1 MGTFCLLVVAMP
13 RPKSTATLDEVHWSA
28 LKTLVPYLL
37 EFRRAV
43 VLALLCL
50 IGAKIAGVTLPFI
63 LKHIV
68 DDLDSAGATAQA
80 VALPLGLLLAYGAVR
95 FSNTLF
101 GELRDTIF
109 GRVTERAQRRVGLEV
124 FQHLHTLDL
133 DFHLDRRTGG
143 LSRDIER
150 GNSGIGFLMRF
161 MVFNIV
167 PTLVEITMVAGLLWW
182 NYSGVFALVVLA
194 AVIAYISFSVVATE
208 WRTRFVRALNQAE
221 SQASNRAVD
230 SLLNYET
237 VKYFTNEQHESGHYD
252 HELAVWE
259 QARRSNRLSLF
270 GLNSG
275 QAFIIAGAMCTAMVL
290 AAAGVVRGQMSIG
303 DFVLVNAFMMQIFI
317 PLNFLG
323 FVYREM
329 KGALANIEK
338 MFSLLAVKPAVAD
351 ISDAQTLQ
359 VNGGRIDFEDVQF
372 GYRDNRKILKGISFS
387 VLPRQKVAIVGA
399 SGAGKS
405 TLSKLLFR
413 FYEPGAGS
421 IRVDGQDIRQVTQAS
436 LRRIIGVVPQDA
448 VLFNQSIKENV
459 RYGRVDAGDE
469 EVMHAIRHA
478 HLSDFVQQL
487 PQGIDTLVGERG
499 LKLSGGEKQRVA
511 IARALL
517 KKPPI
522 MIFDEATSSLDSRSE
537 RSIVAS
543 LQEIARE
550 QTTLVIAHRLSTIVD
565 ADKILVMEQGRIVEQ
580 GSHSQLLALAGHYAT
595 LWRIQQQE
603 RGTEAETAADAP
615 LS

>member
-1 MGTFCLLVVAMP
+1 MP
-13 RPKSTATLDEVHWSA
+13 RPKSTVSLDEVHWGA
-28 LKTLVPYLL
+28 LKTLFPYLL

-43 VLALLCL
+43 VLAILCL
-50 IGAKIAGVTLPFI
+50 IGAKVAGVTLPFL

-68 DDLDSAGATAQA
+68 DDLDSAGGMAQA

-95 FSNTLF
+95 LSSTLF

-109 GRVTERAQRRVGLEV
+109 GRVTERAQRRIGLEV
-124 FQHLHTLDL
+124 FQHLHKLDL
-133 DFHLDRRTGG
+133 DFHLNRRTGG

-167 PTLVEITMVAGLLWW
+167 PTLVEIAMVAGLLWW
-182 NYSGVFALVVLA
+182 NYSGFFALLVLA
-194 AVIAYISFSVVATE
+194 AVIIYIGFSVVATE
-208 WRTRFVRALNQAE
+208 WRTRFVRELNEAE
-221 SQASNRAVD
+221 SQASSRAVD

-237 VKYFTNEQHESGHYD
+237 VKYFANERHESGHYD
-252 HELAVWE
+252 RELASWE
-259 QARRSNRLSLF
+259 KARRKNRLSLF

-275 QAFIIAGAMCTAMVL
+275 QALIIASAMCAAMVL
-290 AAAGVVRGQMSIG
+290 AAVGVTKGTMTIG

-338 MFSLLAVKPAVAD
+338 MFSLLAVKPAVEDLPEA
-351 ISDAQTLQ
+351 APLT
-359 VNGGRIDFEDVQF
+359 VVEGRIEFDNVQF
-372 GYRDNRKILKGISFS
+372 GYKDNRQILKGISFA
-387 VLPRQKVAIVGA
+387 VEPRQKVAIVGA

-405 TLSKLLFR
+405 TLFKLLFR
-413 FYEPGAGS
+413 FYDANSGS
-421 IRVDGQDIRQVTQAS
+421 ISIDGQDIRSVSQES
-436 LRRIIGVVPQDA
+436 LRRAIGVVPQDA
-448 VLFNQSIKENV
+448 VLFNQSIRDNV
-459 RYGRVDAGDE
+459 RYGRVDASDTEVDE
-469 EVMHAIRHA
+469 AIRHA
-478 HLSDFVQQL
+478 QLEGFVQQL
-487 PQGIDTLVGERG
+487 PEGADTLVGERG

-522 MIFDEATSSLDSRSE
+522 MIFDEATSSLDSHSE
-537 RSIVAS
+537 QGIVAS

-550 QTTLVIAHRLSTIVD
+550 QTSLVIAHRLSTIVD
-565 ADKILVMEQGRIVEQ
+565 ADCILVMDQGGIVEQ
-580 GSHSQLLALAGHYAT
+580 GAHRELMQADGHYAA
-595 LWRIQQQE
+595 LWRMQQQE
-603 RGTEAETAADAP
+603 RGTETQAAEVPTP
-615 LS
+615 

>member
-1 MGTFCLLVVAMP
+1 MP
-13 RPKSTATLDEVHWSA
+13 RPKSTVPLDEVHWGA
-28 LKTLVPYLL
+28 LKTLFPYLL

-43 VLALLCL
+43 VLAILCL
-50 IGAKIAGVTLPFI
+50 IGAKVAGVTLPFI

-68 DDLDSAGATAQA
+68 DNLDKAGGVAEAI
-80 VALPLGLLLAYGAVR
+80 ALPLGLLLAYGAVR
-95 FSNTLF
+95 FSSTLF

-124 FQHLHTLDL
+124 FQHLHKLDL

-167 PTLVEITMVAGLLWW
+167 PTLVEIAMVAGLLWW

-194 AVIAYISFSVVATE
+194 AVIIYIGFSVVATE
-208 WRTRFVRALNQAE
+208 WRTRFVRALNEAE
-221 SQASNRAVD
+221 SQASSRAVD

-237 VKYFTNEQHESGHYD
+237 VKYFANERHESSHYD
-252 HELAVWE
+252 KELATWE
-259 QARRSNRLSLF
+259 QARRKNRLSLF
-270 GLNSG
+270 SLNTG
-275 QAFIIAGAMCTAMVL
+275 QALIIASAMCAAMVL
-290 AAAGVVRGQMSIG
+290 AAVGVTNGQMTIG

-338 MFSLLAVKPAVAD
+338 MFSLLTVKPAVAD
-351 ISDAQTLQ
+351 KLEASKLQ
-359 VNGGRIDFEDVQF
+359 VFEGRIDFEQVRF
-372 GYRDNRKILKGISFS
+372 GYKDNREILRGVSFS

-405 TLSKLLFR
+405 TLFKLLFR
-413 FYEPGAGS
+413 FYDAEGG
-421 IRVDGQDIRQVTQAS
+421 RVCIDGQDIRTVTQES
-436 LRRIIGVVPQDA
+436 LRRAIGVVPQDA

-459 RYGRVDAGDE
+459 RYGKVGATDE
-469 EVMHAIRHA
+469 EVMEAIQHA
-478 HLSDFVQQL
+478 HLSDFVEQL
-487 PQGIDTLVGERG
+487 PNGIDTLVGERG

-550 QTTLVIAHRLSTIVD
+550 QTTLVIAHRLSTVVD
-565 ADKILVMEQGRIVEQ
+565 ADTILVMDQGKVVEQ
-580 GSHSQLLALAGHYAT
+580 GSHSQLLEQGGHYAM
-595 LWRIQQQE
+595 LWQMQQQE
-603 RGTEAETAADAP
+603 RTDEVEIVTP
-615 LS
+615 

>member
-1 MGTFCLLVVAMP
+1 MP
-13 RPKSTATLDEVHWSA
+13 RPKSTVPLDEVHWGA
-28 LKTLVPYLL
+28 LKTLFPYLL

-43 VLALLCL
+43 VLAILCL
-50 IGAKIAGVTLPFI
+50 IGAKVAGVTLPFI

-68 DDLDSAGATAQA
+68 DNLDKAGGVAEAI
-80 VALPLGLLLAYGAVR
+80 ALPLGLLLAYGAVR
-95 FSNTLF
+95 FSSTLF

-124 FQHLHTLDL
+124 FQHLHKLDL

-167 PTLVEITMVAGLLWW
+167 PTLVEIAMVAGLLWW

-194 AVIAYISFSVVATE
+194 AVIIYIGFSVVATE
-208 WRTRFVRALNQAE
+208 WRTRFVRALNEAE
-221 SQASNRAVD
+221 SQASSRAVD

-237 VKYFTNEQHESGHYD
+237 VKYFANERHESSHYD
-252 HELAVWE
+252 KELATWE
-259 QARRSNRLSLF
+259 QARRKNRLSLF
-270 GLNSG
+270 SLNTG
-275 QAFIIAGAMCTAMVL
+275 QALIIASAMCAAMVL
-290 AAAGVVRGQMSIG
+290 AAVGVTNGQMTIG

-338 MFSLLAVKPAVAD
+338 MFSLLTVKPAVAD
-351 ISDAQTLQ
+351 MLEASKLQ
-359 VNGGRIDFEDVQF
+359 VFEGRIDFEQVRF
-372 GYRDNRKILKGISFS
+372 GYKDNREILRGVSFS

-405 TLSKLLFR
+405 TLFKLLFR
-413 FYEPGAGS
+413 FYDAEGG
-421 IRVDGQDIRQVTQAS
+421 RVCIDGQDIRTVTQES
-436 LRRIIGVVPQDA
+436 LRRAIGVVPQDA

-459 RYGRVDAGDE
+459 RYGKVGATDE
-469 EVMHAIRHA
+469 EVMEAIQHA
-478 HLSDFVQQL
+478 HLSDFVEQL
-487 PQGIDTLVGERG
+487 PNGIDTLVGERG

-550 QTTLVIAHRLSTIVD
+550 QTTLVIAHRLSTVVD
-565 ADKILVMEQGRIVEQ
+565 ADTILVMDQGKVVEQ
-580 GSHSQLLALAGHYAT
+580 GSHSQLLEQGGHYAM
-595 LWRIQQQE
+595 LWQMQQQE
-603 RGTEAETAADAP
+603 RTDEVEIVTP
-615 LS
+615 

>member
-1 MGTFCLLVVAMP
+1 MP
-13 RPKSTATLDEVHWSA
+13 RPKSTVALDEVHWGA
-28 LKTLVPYLL
+28 LKTLFPYLL

-43 VLALLCL
+43 VLAILCL
-50 IGAKIAGVTLPFI
+50 IGAKVAGVTLPFL

-68 DDLDSAGATAQA
+68 DDLDSAGGIAQA
-80 VALPLGLLLAYGAVR
+80 VAVPLGLLLAYGAVR
-95 FSNTLF
+95 FSSTLF

-109 GRVTERAQRRVGLEV
+109 GRVTERAQRRIGLEV
-124 FQHLHTLDL
+124 FQHLHKLDL
-133 DFHLDRRTGG
+133 DFHLNRRTGG

-167 PTLVEITMVAGLLWW
+167 PTLVEIAMVAGLLWW
-182 NYSGVFALVVLA
+182 NYSGLFALLVLL
-194 AVIAYISFSVVATE
+194 AVIVYIGFSIVATE
-208 WRTRFVRALNQAE
+208 WRTRFVRELNEAE
-221 SQASNRAVD
+221 SQASSRSVD

-237 VKYFTNEQHESGHYD
+237 VKYFANERHESSHYD
-252 HELAVWE
+252 RELASWE
-259 QARRSNRLSLF
+259 TARRKNRLSLF
-270 GLNSG
+270 GLNIG
-275 QAFIIAGAMCTAMVL
+275 QALIIASAMCAAMVL
-290 AAAGVVRGQMSIG
+290 AAVGVSQGTMTIG

-338 MFSLLAVKPAVAD
+338 MFSLLKIKPAVEDLPQAP
-351 ISDAQTLQ
+351 SLAMEE
-359 VNGGRIDFEDVQF
+359 GRIEFDRVQF
-372 GYRDNRKILKGISFS
+372 GYKGNREILKGISFA
-387 VLPRQKVAIVGA
+387 VEPRQKIAIVGA

-405 TLSKLLFR
+405 TLFKLLFR
-413 FYEPGAGS
+413 FYDVNSGS
-421 IRVDGQDIRQVTQAS
+421 ISIDGQDIRSVSQES
-436 LRRIIGVVPQDA
+436 LRRAVGVVPQDA
-448 VLFNQSIKENV
+448 VLFNQSIRENV
-459 RYGRVDAGDE
+459 RYGRVDASDGEVDE
-469 EVMHAIRHA
+469 AIRHA
-478 HLSDFVQQL
+478 QLANFIQQL
-487 PQGIDTLVGERG
+487 PEGADTLVGERG

-522 MIFDEATSSLDSRSE
+522 MIFDEATSSLDSHSE
-537 RSIVAS
+537 QGIVTS

-565 ADKILVMEQGRIVEQ
+565 ADRILVLDQGEVVEQ
-580 GSHSQLLALAGHYAT
+580 GAHSELIRAGGYYAA

-603 RGTEAETAADAP
+603 RGTEAQTAELPA
-615 LS
+615 S